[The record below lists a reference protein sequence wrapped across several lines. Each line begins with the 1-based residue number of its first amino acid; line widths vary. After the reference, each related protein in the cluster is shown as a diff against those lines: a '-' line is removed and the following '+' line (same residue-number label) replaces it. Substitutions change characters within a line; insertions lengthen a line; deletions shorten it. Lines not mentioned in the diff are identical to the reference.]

1 MGEGRIEE
9 PKLGDAPASQAII
22 QKWQPTKLGD
32 APEWHPRFLPT
43 TIGILLEAIFL
54 FVT

>member
-1 MGEGRIEE
+1 MDEGRMEE
-9 PKLGDAPASQAII
+9 PKLGDAPASEAII
-22 QKWQPTKLGD
+22 QQPTNLGD

-43 TIGILLEAIFL
+43 TINILLEAIFL